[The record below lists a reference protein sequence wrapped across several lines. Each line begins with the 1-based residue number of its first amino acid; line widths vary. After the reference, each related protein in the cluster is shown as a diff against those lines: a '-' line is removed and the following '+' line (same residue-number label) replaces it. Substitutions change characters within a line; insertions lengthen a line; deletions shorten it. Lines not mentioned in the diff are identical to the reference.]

1 MADGEMSDLLT
12 THTSE
17 VTEDQIDHLG
27 HMNVRYYAE
36 NASAGTRAMLDA
48 LPGWGRRPFVV
59 HDVYTR
65 HHREQLLGTAL
76 VVRSAVLGA
85 EPEGLRLHH
94 ELAARDTGVLAATFV
109 HRMSPLDEGGQP
121 APLSDRLVA
130 AAQDLASPTPR
141 PYATTRTISL
151 EADLLASSPS
161 LDEVRARGL
170 VMRRERLVT
179 ADECDGAG
187 RYIPEMAPMLVWGG
201 TPVRRDS
208 GPWLEETPG
217 GELMGW
223 ASMETRIQTR
233 RLPVVGEEVQ
243 SFGATVAI
251 HDKVT
256 HRVHWCFGLARG
268 ELLVGFEIVNMA
280 FDTRSRR
287 PMSIPDVHAQRELAM
302 LQPDLVPRPRA
313 GTTNRRPQD

>member
-1 MADGEMSDLLT
+1 MSDLLT
-12 THTSE
+12 THASE

-48 LPGWGRRPFVV
+48 LPGWGRRPVVV

-76 VVRSAVLGA
+76 IVRSAVLGA
-85 EPEGLRLHH
+85 DGDGLRLHH
-94 ELAARDTGVLAATFV
+94 ELAARDTEVLAATFV
-109 HRMSPLDEGGQP
+109 HRVSPLDEGGAG

-130 AAQDLASPTPR
+130 AAQDLALPTPL
-141 PYATTRTISL
+141 PYAATRTISL
-151 EADLLASSPS
+151 DADLAASSPS
-161 LDEVRARGL
+161 LDEVRGRGL
-170 VMRRERLVT
+170 AVRRERLVT
-179 ADECDGAG
+179 AEECDATG

-201 TPVRRDS
+201 APVRPDS
-208 GPWLEETPG
+208 GPWLEEMPG

-223 ASMETRIQTR
+223 ATMETRIQTR
-233 RLPVVGEEVQ
+233 RLPRLGERVQ
-243 SFGATVAI
+243 SFGATVAL

-256 HRVHWCFGLARG
+256 HRVHWCFDVEQGA
-268 ELLVGFEIVNMA
+268 LLVGFEIVNLA

-287 PMSIPDVHAQRELAM
+287 PMSIPDGHARRELAT
-302 LQPDLVPRPRA
+302 LQPDLAPRPV
-313 GTTNRRPQD
+313 P

>member
-1 MADGEMSDLLT
+1 MSDLQT

-36 NASAGTRAMLDA
+36 NASAGTRAMLDT

-85 EPEGLRLHH
+85 EPDGLRLHH

-109 HRMSPLDEGGQP
+109 HRISPLDEGGQP
-121 APLSDRLVA
+121 ARLSDRLVA
-130 AAQDLASPTPR
+130 VAQDLAMPAPP
-141 PYATTRTISL
+141 PYASTRTISL
-151 EADLLASSPS
+151 ESDLLTSSPS
-161 LDEVRARGL
+161 VDEVRRRDLA
-170 VMRRERLVT
+170 MRRPRPVT
-179 ADECDGAG
+179 ADECDDAG

-223 ASMETRIQTR
+223 ASMETRIQAR
-233 RLPVVGEEVQ
+233 RLPEVGERVQ

-256 HRVHWCFGLARG
+256 HRVHWCFGLTDG

-287 PMSIPDVHAQRELAM
+287 PMSIPAAHAERERATLQSDLA
-302 LQPDLVPRPRA
+302 PRPTA
-313 GTTNRRPQD
+313 

>member
-1 MADGEMSDLLT
+1 MSDLLT

-17 VTEDQIDHLG
+17 VTDDQIDHLG

-36 NASAGTRAMLDA
+36 NASAGTRAMLAA

-85 EPEGLRLHH
+85 DLEGLQLHH

-109 HRMSPLDEGGQP
+109 HRISPLDEGGQP
-121 APLSDRLVA
+121 APLSERLVA
-130 AAQDLASPTPR
+130 AAQDLALPAPP
-141 PYATTRTISL
+141 PYAATRTISL
-151 EADLLASSPS
+151 DADLLASSAS

-170 VMRRERLVT
+170 AMRRERRVT
-179 ADECDGAG
+179 AEECDAAG
-187 RYIPEMAPMLVWGG
+187 RYTPELAPMLVWGG
-201 TPVRRDS
+201 EPVGRDA
-208 GPWLEETPG
+208 GPWLEEMPG

-233 RLPVVGEEVQ
+233 RLPRVGERVQ
-243 SFGATVAI
+243 SFGATVAL

-256 HRVHWCFGLARG
+256 HRVHWSFGLERG
-268 ELLVGFEIVNMA
+268 ELLVGFEIVNLA

-287 PMSIPDVHAQRELAM
+287 PMRIPDAHVQREQAM
-302 LQPDLVPRPRA
+302 LQADLAPRPR
-313 GTTNRRPQD
+313 R

>member
-1 MADGEMSDLLT
+1 MSDLLT

-48 LPGWGRRPFVV
+48 LPGWGRRPYVV

-85 EPEGLRLHH
+85 ERDGLRLHH
-94 ELAARDTGVLAATFV
+94 ELAARDSGVLAATFV
-109 HRMSPLDEGGQP
+109 HRISPLDEGGQP
-121 APLSDRLVA
+121 GPLPDRLVA
-130 AAQDLASPTPR
+130 AAQDLVSPTPR
-141 PYATTRTISL
+141 PYADTRTISL

-161 LDEVRARGL
+161 LDEVRARDL
-170 VMRRERLVT
+170 AMRQARPVT
-179 ADECDGAG
+179 AHECDGAG

-201 TPVRRDS
+201 TPVGGDPI
-208 GPWLEETPG
+208 PWLEELPG

-223 ASMETRIQTR
+223 ATMETRIQTR
-233 RLPVVGEEVQ
+233 RLPGVGEEVQ
-243 SFGATVAI
+243 SFGATVAV
-251 HDKVT
+251 HEKVT
-256 HRVHWCFGLARG
+256 HRIHWCYGLAG
-268 ELLVGFEIVNMA
+268 DELLVAFEIVNMA

-287 PMSIPDVHAQRELAM
+287 PLRIPDDHARRERAT
-302 LQPDLVPRPRA
+302 LQPDLVPRP
-313 GTTNRRPQD
+313 

>member
-1 MADGEMSDLLT
+1 MSDLQT

-48 LPGWGRRPFVV
+48 MPGWGRRPFVV

-85 EPEGLRLHH
+85 GPDGLRLHH

-109 HRMSPLDEGGQP
+109 HRISPLDEGGQP
-121 APLSDRLVA
+121 AALSDRLVA
-130 AAQDLASPTPR
+130 LAQDIAMPTAP
-141 PYATTRTISL
+141 PYAATRTISL
-151 EADLLASSPS
+151 DADLLASSPS
-161 LDEVRARGL
+161 LDEVRARDL
-170 VMRRERLVT
+170 AMRRPRPVT
-179 ADECDGAG
+179 AAECDSAG

-201 TPVRRDS
+201 TPVRRDA

-233 RLPVVGEEVQ
+233 RLPEVGERVQ

-256 HRVHWCFGLARG
+256 HRVHWCFGLGDG
-268 ELLVGFEIVNMA
+268 ELIAGFEIVNMA

-287 PMSIPDVHAQRELAM
+287 PMSIPAAHAERERATLE
-302 LQPDLVPRPRA
+302 PDLVPRPR
-313 GTTNRRPQD
+313 P

>member
-1 MADGEMSDLLT
+1 MNDLLT
-12 THTSE
+12 THASE

-36 NASAGTRAMLDA
+36 NASASTRAMLDA
-48 LPGWGRRPFVV
+48 LPGWGQRPFVV

-85 EPEGLRLHH
+85 EVDGLLLHH

-109 HRMSPLDEGGQP
+109 HRVSPLDEGGAR
-121 APLSDRLVA
+121 APLSGRLVA
-130 AAQDLASPTPR
+130 AAQDLALPTPL
-141 PYATTRTISL
+141 PYAATRTVSL
-151 EADLLASSPS
+151 EADLLGSSPS
-161 LDEVRARGL
+161 LDEVRARGMA
-170 VMRRERLVT
+170 MRRARLVT
-179 ADECDGAG
+179 AQECDAAG

-201 TPVRRDS
+201 EPVRPDA
-208 GPWLEETPG
+208 GPWLEEMPG

-223 ASMETRIQTR
+223 ATMETRIQTR
-233 RLPVVGEEVQ
+233 RLPRVGERVQ
-243 SFGATVAI
+243 SFGATVAV

-256 HRVHWCFGLARG
+256 HRVHWCFGLDDG
-268 ELLVGFEIVNMA
+268 EVLVGFEIVNLA

-287 PMSIPDVHAQRELAM
+287 PMRIPDGHVQRERAT
-302 LQPDLVPRPRA
+302 LQPDLAPRPR
-313 GTTNRRPQD
+313 P

>member
-1 MADGEMSDLLT
+1 MSDLLT
-12 THTSE
+12 THASE
-17 VTEDQIDHLG
+17 VTRDQIDHLG

-85 EPEGLRLHH
+85 DPAGLRLHH

-109 HRMSPLDEGGQP
+109 HRISPLDEGGQP

-130 AAQDLASPTPR
+130 AAQDLALPTPL
-141 PYATTRTISL
+141 PYAAARTISL
-151 EADLLASSPS
+151 DADLLASSPS
-161 LDEVRARGL
+161 LDEVRARDL
-170 VMRRERLVT
+170 TMRRERLVT
-179 ADECDGAG
+179 AEECDAAG
-187 RYIPEMAPMLVWGG
+187 RYAPELAPMLVWGG
-201 TPVRRDS
+201 EPVGREA
-208 GPWLEETPG
+208 GPWLEEMPG

-233 RLPVVGEEVQ
+233 RLPRVGEAVQ
-243 SFGATVAI
+243 SFGATVAV

-256 HRVHWCFGLARG
+256 HRVHWCFGLDRG
-268 ELLVGFEIVNMA
+268 DLLVGFEIVNMA

-287 PMSIPDVHAQRELAM
+287 PMRIPDEHAQRELAA
-302 LQPDLVPRPRA
+302 LQPHLAPRPR
-313 GTTNRRPQD
+313 T

>member
-1 MADGEMSDLLT
+1 MSDLLT

-85 EPEGLRLHH
+85 DLEGLRLHH
-94 ELAARDTGVLAATFV
+94 EVAARDTGVLAATFV
-109 HRMSPLDEGGQP
+109 HRISPIDEGGGP

-130 AAQDLASPTPR
+130 AAQDLALPTPL
-141 PYATTRTISL
+141 PYAATRTISL
-151 EADLLASSPS
+151 DADLLASSPS
-161 LDEVRARGL
+161 VDEVRARDL
-170 VMRRERLVT
+170 AMRRQRLVT
-179 ADECDGAG
+179 AEECDAAG
-187 RYIPEMAPMLVWGG
+187 RYTPELAPMLVWGG
-201 TPVRRDS
+201 EPARRDL
-208 GPWLEETPG
+208 GPWLEEMHG

-233 RLPVVGEEVQ
+233 RLPLVGEEVQ

-251 HDKVT
+251 NDKVT
-256 HRVHWCFGLARG
+256 HRVHWCFGLEQG
-268 ELLVGFEIVNMA
+268 ELLVGFEIVNLA

-287 PMSIPDVHAQRELAM
+287 PMSIPDAHAQREQAM
-302 LQPDLVPRPRA
+302 LQPDLAPRPRP
-313 GTTNRRPQD
+313 GTAPRRRADGR

>member
-1 MADGEMSDLLT
+1 MSDLLT
-12 THTSE
+12 THASE
-17 VTEDQIDHLG
+17 VTEGQIDHLG

-36 NASAGTRAMLDA
+36 NASAGTWALLNG

-76 VVRSAVLGA
+76 IVRSAVLGA
-85 EPEGLRLHH
+85 DREGLHLHH

-109 HRMSPLDEGGQP
+109 HRISPLDEGGQR

-130 AAQDLASPTPR
+130 TAQDLALPEAP
-141 PYATTRTISL
+141 PHAATRTISL
-151 EADLLASSPS
+151 DADLAASAPS
-161 LDEVRARGL
+161 LDEARERGL
-170 VMRRERLVT
+170 AMRRERLVT
-179 ADECDGAG
+179 PEECDAAG
-187 RYIPEMAPMLVWGG
+187 RYTPEMAPMLVWGG
-201 TPVRRDS
+201 EPVRRES
-208 GPWLEETPG
+208 GPWLEEMPG

-233 RLPVVGEEVQ
+233 RLPRVGERVQ
-243 SFGATVAI
+243 GFGATVAV

-256 HRVHWCFGLARG
+256 HRVHWCFGLEDH
-268 ELLVGFEIVNMA
+268 ELLVAFEIVNLA

-287 PMSIPDVHAQRELAM
+287 PMSIPDAHAQRELAT
-302 LQPDLVPRPRA
+302 LQPDLVPRP
-313 GTTNRRPQD
+313 PH